1 MIQSRIE
8 TCTFSAPAGIDR
20 TLLQWVVRVAGRTAV
35 VETASDDTNQNN
47 QTAVYASITV
57 QNSFCGSGSSTSQFA
72 QGLVG
77 CVRLLATPE
86 LSLADQG
93 PAGAVVE
100 SWLQTTEATLL
111 PLLRRNCSSSGKQ
124 EQEGRLSIYI
134 FIMVV

>member
-20 TLLQWVVRVAGRTAV
+20 TLLQWVVRVAGRSAV
-35 VETASDDTNQNN
+35 VETASDTTKSNNDTHI
-47 QTAVYASITV
+47 YASITV

-100 SWLQTTEATLL
+100 SWLQCTEATLL
-111 PLLRRNCSSSGKQ
+111 PLLRRSSSSSSGKP
-124 EQEGRLSIYI
+124 EGRLWTR
-134 FIMVV
+134 